1 MSLAMN
7 VYEGACHCGAV
18 SARFESAIAPAEME
32 VRADQCG
39 FCRRHGAKT
48 VSDPDGRLALAFRE
62 AAVERYRFGTRS
74 SDFIVC
80 HTCGAYVAAVIEGY
94 GVLNV
99 VGADIPIFA
108 ERAARPVS
116 YEDESADV
124 RLARRRERWT
134 PLTLEIAAA

>member
-1 MSLAMN
+1 MSLYA
-7 VYEGACHCGAV
+7 GACHCGAV
-18 SARFESAIAPAEME
+18 SARFETAIAPAQMD

-48 VSDPDGRLALAFRE
+48 VSDPRGRLALAFRE
-62 AAVERYRFGTRS
+62 TAVERYRFGTRS

-80 HTCGAYVAAVIEGY
+80 RACGAYMAAIIDGY

-99 VGADIPIFA
+99 VGADIRAFA
-108 ERAARPVS
+108 DRPARPVS
-116 YEDESADV
+116 YADETAAM

-134 PLTLEIAAA
+134 PLTLEIAA

>member
-1 MSLAMN
+1 MN
-7 VYEGACHCGAV
+7 IYAGGCHCGAV
-18 SARFESAIAPAEME
+18 RARFETELSPESID

-48 VSDPDGRLALAFRE
+48 ISDPAGRLGLAFRE
-62 AAVERYRFGTRS
+62 AAVERDQFGTRS

-80 HTCGAYVAAVIEGY
+80 RACGVYMAAIIDGY

-99 VGADIPIFA
+99 VGADIRAFA
-108 ERAARPVS
+108 DKPARPVD
-116 YEDESADV
+116 YGDETAAM

-134 PLTLEIAAA
+134 PLTLEIAAWRTC

>member
-1 MSLAMN
+1 MSL
-7 VYEGACHCGAV
+7 YEGACHCGAV
-18 SARFESAIAPAEME
+18 SARFETAIAPDEID

-48 VSDPDGRLALAFRE
+48 VSDPAGRLALGFRE

-80 HTCGAYVAAVIEGY
+80 RSCGAYIAAVIDGF

-99 VGADIPIFA
+99 VGADIGAFA
-108 ERAARPVS
+108 DRPARPVN
-116 YEDESADV
+116 YDDESGET

-134 PLTLEIAAA
+134 PLTLEIAA

>member
-1 MSLAMN
+1 MTRL
-7 VYEGACHCGAV
+7 EGACHCGAV
-18 SARFESAIAPAEME
+18 GAVFETVLAADEIE

-48 VSDPDGRLALAFRE
+48 VSDPAGRLALRFRE
-62 AAVERYRFGTRS
+62 AAVARYRFGTRS
-74 SDFIVC
+74 SDFVVC
-80 HTCGAYVAAVIEGY
+80 RSCGAYVAAIIDGF

-99 VGADIPIFA
+99 VGADIRAFA
-108 ERAARPVS
+108 DRPARPVD
-116 YEDESADV
+116 YDDETAAL

>member
-1 MSLAMN
+1 MSLAMSL
-7 VYEGACHCGAV
+7 YEGACHCGAIG
-18 SARFESAIAPAEME
+18 ARFESAIAPAEID

-48 VSDPDGRLALAFRE
+48 ISDPAGRLALTFRE
-62 AAVERYRFGTRS
+62 SSVERYRFGTRS

-80 HTCGAYVAAVIEGY
+80 RSCGAYVAAIIDGF

-99 VGADIPIFA
+99 VGADLRVFA
-108 ERAARPVS
+108 DRPARPVS
-116 YEDESADV
+116 YEKETAAV

-134 PLTLEIAAA
+134 PLTLEIAA

>member
-1 MSLAMN
+1 MS
-7 VYEGACHCGAV
+7 VYGGACHCVAV
-18 SARFESAIAPAEME
+18 SVRFETAIDPAAID

-48 VSDPDGRLALAFRE
+48 VSDPAGRLALAFRE

-80 HTCGAYVAAVIEGY
+80 RACGAYVAAIIEGY

-99 VGADIPIFA
+99 VAADIRAFA
-108 ERAARPVS
+108 DKPARPVD
-116 YEDESADV
+116 YDEETAAV

-134 PLTLEIAAA
+134 PLTLEIAA